1 MRAEPRAP
9 TASKCAAALLALLL
23 ALASCSHPL
32 LLKKYSPTNPPVAGL
47 KGRSIFVA
55 PFTFEGRHE
64 WSGTEPL
71 ADPPRFTP
79 VSPTDAQMDQWEEER
94 RKLGE
99 GKSVA
104 EQFKVGHKRNGFGM
118 PIAEVFSVSSPGQWL
133 TEATRLE
140 LTTQGAIAAPS
151 AEAAD
156 VVVHGVVRHLFLDL
170 YMTTW
175 VHLVVDVTTTPRGQA
190 PNQVRLHITDSRL
203 AWSGND
209 AESYEIFSTTEQKLQ
224 RYLLDEIARAAARVD
239 QAPAAPF

>member
-1 MRAEPRAP
+1 MSMRPVAH
-9 TASKCAAALLALLL
+9 LVLLL
-23 ALASCSHPL
+23 ALAGCSHPL
-32 LLKKYSPTNPPVAGL
+32 LLKKSAPTNPPVAGL

-55 PFTFEGRHE
+55 PFTYEGRQE

-71 ADPPRFTP
+71 PDPPRFTP
-79 VSPTDAQMDQWEEER
+79 VSPTDAQLDQWEEER

-99 GKSVA
+99 GKTVA
-104 EQFKVGHKRNGFGM
+104 DQFKVGHKRNGFGM
-118 PIAEVFSVSSPGQWL
+118 PIAEVFSVSSPAQWL

-140 LTTQGAIAAPS
+140 LATQGALAAPS

-156 VVVHGVVRHLFLDL
+156 VVVQAVVRHLFLDL

-190 PNQVRLHITDSRL
+190 PNQVRLHVTDSRF
-203 AWSGND
+203 AMSGGD

-224 RYLLDEIARAAARVD
+224 RYLLDEIARGAARLD
-239 QAPAAPF
+239 PAPAAAPF